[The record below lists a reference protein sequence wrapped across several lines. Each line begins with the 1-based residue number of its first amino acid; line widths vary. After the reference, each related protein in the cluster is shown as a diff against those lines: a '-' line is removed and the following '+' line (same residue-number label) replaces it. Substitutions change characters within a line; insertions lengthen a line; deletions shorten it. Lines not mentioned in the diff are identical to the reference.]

1 MLQKFGT
8 QTLRRQPEMDMVM
21 KDEAQDLEYS
31 LDGEVGSL
39 AILYDLVIEE
49 VLRRSPIQGRALD
62 ISSGA
67 GQLLS
72 KLAREMPQMNFL
84 GTDLS
89 EHMIAIAAK
98 NANTYGVKNVQFIKQ
113 DMYRLLDLIQTE
125 GEHCFDLITWSLAL
139 HHCETSDQVIL
150 VFNSIAR
157 LLKPNG
163 TLIIFD
169 INRPKTGALAVKFA
183 DEFNANQGSWYYQDS
198 LDSYKA
204 AFTFQELEAILQ
216 RSDLKNAVHFKPVVG
231 DFFQFIRVSKTLNKK
246 VKNRSNLKYFWQKRD
261 LAFLKLSLLGKL

>member
-72 KLAREMPQMNFL
+72 N
-84 GTDLS
+84 
-89 EHMIAIAAK
+89 
-98 NANTYGVKNVQFIKQ
+98 
-113 DMYRLLDLIQTE
+113 
-125 GEHCFDLITWSLAL
+125 
-139 HHCETSDQVIL
+139 
-150 VFNSIAR
+150 
-157 LLKPNG
+157 
-163 TLIIFD
+163 
-169 INRPKTGALAVKFA
+169 
-183 DEFNANQGSWYYQDS
+183 
-198 LDSYKA
+198 
-204 AFTFQELEAILQ
+204 
-216 RSDLKNAVHFKPVVG
+216 
-231 DFFQFIRVSKTLNKK
+231 
-246 VKNRSNLKYFWQKRD
+246 
-261 LAFLKLSLLGKL
+261 